1 MKLLTAEIIKKL
13 ERKPLYSTDG
23 QKQAEVL
30 VKFFTPWSNWTWY
43 AVEGTKHENGDWEF
57 FGLVDGLEME
67 LGYFFL
73 SELQKLQGPGGLRV
87 ERDRYFQGTLYK
99 EENEVKS

>member
-1 MKLLTAEIIKKL
+1 
-13 ERKPLYSTDG
+13 
-23 QKQAEVL
+23 
-30 VKFFTPWSNWTWY
+30 
-43 AVEGTKHENGDWEF
+43 VEGTKHENGDWEF
-57 FGLVDGLEME
+57 FGLVEGHENE

-87 ERDRYFQGTLYK
+87 ERDRYFQGMLYK